1 MFDIG
6 AVELLLVAMVALIVI
21 GPKDLPVAMRT
32 AGQWVGK
39 IRGMTRHFRIG
50 IDAMIREADVQEQ
63 EKNWAEKNAQIMRD
77 HPPGSEVEES
87 RPADEIPMDGQM
99 KPLSDEPSTDE
110 PIGED
115 RSSGTSAEPDLFESP
130 PTAAGIPAKDG
141 KS

>member
-50 IDAMIREADVQEQ
+50 IDAMIREADVEEQ

-77 HPPGSEVEES
+77 HPPGSEEEGQ
-87 RPADEIPMDGQM
+87 PADEVPMDGQM

-110 PIGED
+110 PVREN
-115 RSSGTSAEPDLFESP
+115 RSPETSAEPDLFEAP
-130 PTAAGIPAKDG
+130 PTAAGGPAKDA